1 MAARSVSPTGQWPA
15 ALRRRHSPPA
25 RPARPAARSRSA
37 CRAPAD
43 EHPPGCAGHQRLVI
57 PEGFDQLCL
66 GHRGAALDADFPGPL
81 EEIRLGPVVVGA
93 ALAGLA
99 PHPAARG
106 GGRGIRDPGRLFL
119 AFSVAAEFPVG
130 LLVLDLC
137 SGHDSSFA
145 ALHLPVLASAN
156 KSYITRGEA
165 RQLARADPAG
175 TLAAAHGP

>member
-81 EEIRLGPVVVGA
+81 EEIRLGPVVVEPLLPALRPTRLREVVA
-93 ALAGLA
+93 AAFA
-99 PHPAARG
+99 
-106 GGRGIRDPGRLFL
+106 IRA
-119 AFSVAAEFPVG
+119 AFS
-130 LLVLDLC
+130 LL
-137 SGHDSSFA
+137 SPWPRSS
-145 ALHLPVLASAN
+145 
-156 KSYITRGEA
+156 R
-165 RQLARADPAG
+165 
-175 TLAAAHGP
+175 

>member
-15 ALRRRHSPPA
+15 APRRRRSPPL
-25 RPARPAARSRSA
+25 RPARLVARSRSA

-43 EHPPGCAGHQRLVI
+43 EHPPGCPGHWRLVI
-57 PEGFDQLCL
+57 PECFDQRCL
-66 GHRGAALDADFPGPL
+66 SHRGAALNADLPGPL
-81 EEIRLGPVVVGA
+81 EEVRLGPVVVGA
-93 ALAGLA
+93 ALAALA

-119 AFSVAAEFPVG
+119 AFSVAAEFGVG

-145 ALHLPVLASAN
+145 APHLSVRASAN
-156 KSYITRGEA
+156 QCCLTRDEA
-165 RQLARADPAG
+165 RQPARADPAG
-175 TLAAAHGP
+175 TPAAADGP